1 MPKAIQISVVK
12 TRWADMSPST
22 LSRVAHLT
30 LDHGSVMKALIRR
43 KNKSDRIFLAYHR
56 RRIVGWATVDHFNTK
71 SSRFYTVNVY
81 VEPAFRERGVA
92 SQLSSRIKEDTVH
105 LKKTVLFPSLPSRG
119 KKFEKEK
126 AKTI

>member
-1 MPKAIQISVVK
+1 MTKTIQVSVTK
-12 TRWADMSPST
+12 TRWAEMSSRT
-22 LSRVAHLT
+22 LSRVSSLT

-43 KNKSDRIFLAYHR
+43 KNKSDRIFLAHYR
-56 RRIVGWATVDHFNTK
+56 RRIVGWATVDHFNTS

-81 VEPAFRERGVA
+81 VEPSFRGRGIA
-92 SQLSSRIKEDTVH
+92 NQLVTRVKEDTTH